1 MAENNQSLPAGLGG
15 VTPAATP
22 NVPGAPAGSSV
33 VNMPNP
39 VINRE
44 PAAPSAPA
52 APMLTYEQYQ
62 AQFTAQQPAVPPS
75 QVPPPLA
82 QNPNPMLT
90 TLQPLAPPPAPGAP
104 APAAPPVLPT
114 PPVVPEPPKEAP
126 APGTVADLAGALG
139 SDPAIAPGIAY
150 LEAAASAAGL
160 DTTRAFGNA
169 ADELDARFID
179 KAYLIEKVGQ
189 EQADQMIK
197 VATASIEYAKVATD
211 KLYADVRTAAG
222 GDEAWGQAIALFNQH
237 APQETKVALGA
248 LFDSMNKEQMVYA
261 AQQVVAF
268 AKGTGGVINAA
279 PQPLGTPGAVQGMSM
294 EAYRAAIAALPRNA
308 PESAYTALREQRKAG
323 MAAGL

>member
-1 MAENNQSLPAGLGG
+1 MADNEQSLPAGLGG
-15 VTPAATP
+15 GSIPAVATP
-22 NVPGAPAGSSV
+22 QIPGAPAGASV
-33 VNMPNP
+33 ITMPNP

-44 PAAPSAPA
+44 PAQQ
-52 APMLTYEQYQ
+52 MLSYEQYQ
-62 AQFTAQQPAVPPS
+62 AQFTANQPQVPAA

-90 TLQPLAPPPAPGAP
+90 TLQPLAAPPAPGATP
-104 APAAPPVLPT
+104 PVAPPVLPT
-114 PPVVPEPPKEAP
+114 PPVVPEPPKSDA
-126 APGTVADLAGALG
+126 APGSVADLAGALG

-150 LEAAASAAGL
+150 LEAAATAGGI

-197 VATASIEYAKVATD
+197 VATASIEYAKVATE
-211 KLYADVRTAAG
+211 KLYSDVRASAG
-222 GDEAWGQAIALFNQH
+222 GDEAWGQAIALFNKH

-248 LFDSMNKEQMVYA
+248 LFDSMNKDQMVYA

-268 AKGTGGVINAA
+268 AKGTGGVIAAA
-279 PQPLGTPGAVQGMSM
+279 PQPLGSPGAVQGLGMA
-294 EAYRAAIAALPRNA
+294 EYRAAIAALPRNA
-308 PESAYTALREQRKAG
+308 PESAYAALREQRKAG

>member
-15 VTPAATP
+15 VPPAATP
-22 NVPGAPAGSSV
+22 NVPGAPAGASV

-44 PAAPSAPA
+44 PAAPAG
-52 APMLTYEQYQ
+52 PMLTYEQYQ
-62 AQFTAQQPAVPPS
+62 AQFTAQQPAVPAA

-104 APAAPPVLPT
+104 AAPAPAAPV

-179 KAYLIEKVGQ
+179 RAYLVEQVGQ

-197 VATASIEYAKVATD
+197 VATASIEYAKVATE
-211 KLYADVRTAAG
+211 KLYTDVRTAAG
-222 GDEAWGQAIALFNQH
+222 GDAAWGQAIALFNKH

-248 LFDSMNKEQMVYA
+248 LFDSMNKDQMIYA

-268 AKGTGGVINAA
+268 AKSTGGVIDAA

>member
-15 VTPAATP
+15 VPPASTP

-33 VNMPNP
+33 IHMPNP

-44 PAAPSAPA
+44 PAAPA

-62 AQFTAQQPAVPPS
+62 AQFTAQQPAVAPS

-90 TLQPLAPPPAPGAP
+90 TLQPMDPPPAPGAP
-104 APAAPPVLPT
+104 AAPPAAPLAPPT
-114 PPVVPEPPKEAP
+114 PPVVPEPPKETP

-150 LEAAASAAGL
+150 LEAASNAAGL

-197 VATASIEYAKVATD
+197 VATASIEYAKVATE
-211 KLYADVRTAAG
+211 KLYSDVRASAG

-237 APQETKVALGA
+237 APKETKVALGA

-308 PESAYTALREQRKAG
+308 PESAYTALREQRTAG
-323 MAAGL
+323 KAAGL

>member
-1 MAENNQSLPAGLGG
+1 MAENNQSLPAGMGG
-15 VTPAATP
+15 IPAAATP
-22 NVPGAPAGSSV
+22 QIPGTPAGSSV
-33 VNMPNP
+33 ITMPNP

-44 PAAPSAPA
+44 PAPA
-52 APMLTYEQYQ
+52 APAQPLTYEQYH
-62 AQFTAQQPAVPPS
+62 AQFTAQQPVVPPS

-82 QNPNPMLT
+82 QNVNPMLT

-104 APAAPPVLPT
+104 AVPAPPALPT
-114 PPVVPEPPKEAP
+114 PPVVPEPPKPDA
-126 APGTVADLAGALG
+126 APGSVADLAGALG

-150 LEAAASAAGL
+150 LEAAATAAGL

-197 VATASIEYAKVATD
+197 VATASIEYAKVATE
-211 KLYADVRTAAG
+211 KLYSDVRASAG
-222 GDEAWGQAIALFNQH
+222 GDEAWGQAIALFNKH

-248 LFDSMNKEQMVYA
+248 LFDSMNKDQMVYA

-268 AKGTGGVINAA
+268 AKSTGGVIQAA
-279 PQPLGTPGAVQGMSM
+279 PQPLGTPGAVQGLTG
-294 EAYRAAIAALPRNA
+294 EAYRAAVAALPRNA
-308 PESAYTALREQRKAG
+308 SRAEYDALRTQREAG
-323 MAAGL
+323 KAAGL